1 MQATISKWG
10 NSLALRLPRHVT
22 DQVRLEDGATV
33 ELQVDGCSIRITP
46 TRKKFKLSE
55 LLANEP
61 KRQDAGQSRETDW
74 GDPKGEEVW

>member
-1 MQATISKWG
+1 MHATISKWG
-10 NSLALRLPRHVT
+10 NSLGLRLPRHVT

-33 ELQVDGCSIRITP
+33 ELQVDGCSIRIIP

-61 KRQDAGQSRETDW
+61 KREEAAASQETDW
-74 GDPKGEEVW
+74 GDAKGEEVW

>member
-1 MQATISKWG
+1 MQATVSKWG

-33 ELQVDGCSIRITP
+33 ELQIDGCSIRITP

-61 KRQDAGQSRETDW
+61 ARQESASPREEDW
-74 GDPKGEEVW
+74 GEPMGEEIW